1 MTGWPSVAWLGYL
14 LLALYCQNLSSAKW
28 LLAAQVPLLLLAI
41 PGTVWIPLY
50 ITSFHCTG
58 SMLKGVVCP
67 EQTIWTQL
75 ISYHSFVWFY
85 CWIYTVFALPFLLV
99 ATGLGEY
106 ALRRKAIRRA
116 RRMFQ

>member
-1 MTGWPSVAWLGYL
+1 
-14 LLALYCQNLSSAKW
+14 
-28 LLAAQVPLLLLAI
+28 
-41 PGTVWIPLY
+41 
-50 ITSFHCTG
+50 
-58 SMLKGVVCP
+58 
-67 EQTIWTQL
+67 L

>member
-1 MTGWPSVAWLGYL
+1 
-14 LLALYCQNLSSAKW
+14 
-28 LLAAQVPLLLLAI
+28 
-41 PGTVWIPLY
+41 
-50 ITSFHCTG
+50 
-58 SMLKGVVCP
+58 MLKGVVCP